1 MTPVADGKTMKIV
14 LHAIIGCVAALMVFH
29 TSIRA
34 AEYDYIDISNP
45 FLRKIPLAV
54 PWFKNI
60 SEGAD
65 GEALSIDLP
74 DLLADTLEFTG
85 YFKVLDRRAFL
96 MDAKD
101 PDITASN
108 INFRNWTAIGAEL
121 LITGGFLVKD
131 GILETELRLF
141 DTIKGKLVVGK
152 RYKGG
157 TDDTRRMI
165 RRFCS
170 EVMFHLTGNRGVF
183 DSRIAFV
190 SVSPSGNKEIF
201 VSEFDGRNPKQFT
214 SHENITLFPAWSS
227 DGQWMAYTSYAGGQ
241 PGLYIRNLKE
251 NNLVSLDKKGIQ
263 ITPAWVPGKFELAA
277 TLSFSGDQEIYLLTG
292 DGKIIK
298 RLTNSRGIDVEP
310 TWSPTG
316 NQMAFVSK
324 RSGTPQIYIKDMTS
338 GRVRRLT
345 FQGRYNTQPDWS
357 PKGDKIAFSAMDA
370 GRIDIYTIDVDGGN
384 RVKLTEN
391 QGDNE
396 APSWSPDG
404 SLIAF
409 NSTREGRSKIYVM
422 TAFGTDQRRLISIP
436 GEQTNPKWS
445 PNVVSN

>member
-1 MTPVADGKTMKIV
+1 MKSDEYIKPMKIV
-14 LHAIIGCVAALMVFH
+14 LRAIIGCVVALMVSQ
-29 TSIRA
+29 TSIGA

-60 SEGAD
+60 SGNQD
-65 GEALSIDLP
+65 LEAQSVKLP
-74 DLLADTLEFTG
+74 DLLSDTLEFTG
-85 YFKVLDRRAFL
+85 YFKMLDRQTFL
-96 MDAKD
+96 MDPKN
-101 PDITASN
+101 PDILATH

-121 LITGGFLVKD
+121 LITGGILVKD
-131 GILETELRLF
+131 GLMETELRLF
-141 DTIKGKLVVGK
+141 DTIKGKLIIGK

-157 TDDTRRMI
+157 TDDTLRMI
-165 RRFCS
+165 RRFCG
-170 EVMFHLTGNRGVF
+170 EVMLHLTGHRGVF
-183 DSRIAFV
+183 DSKIAFL
-190 SVSPSGNKEIF
+190 SSLSGKKEIYI
-201 VSEFDGRNPKQFT
+201 SDFDGHNSKQFT
-214 SHENITLFPAWSS
+214 RHENITLFPAWSS
-227 DGQWMAYTSYAGGQ
+227 DGKWMAYTSYAKGQ
-241 PGLYIRNLKE
+241 PDLYIRNLTK
-251 NNLVSLDKKGIQ
+251 NRVATLDKQGIQ

-292 DGKIIK
+292 GGKIIK

-310 TWSPTG
+310 TWSPAG
-316 NQMAFVSK
+316 KQMAFVSK

-338 GRVRRLT
+338 GRIRRLT

-357 PKGDKIAFSAMDA
+357 PKGDKIVYSAMDT
-370 GRIDIYTIDVDGGN
+370 GRIDIYTIEVDGGN

-404 SLIAF
+404 SLIVF
-409 NSTREGRSKIYVM
+409 NSTREGRSKIYIM
-422 TAFGTDQRRLISIP
+422 TAFGTDQRRLISMP

-445 PNVVSN
+445 PSVISN

>member
-1 MTPVADGKTMKIV
+1 MKSDEYIKPMKIV
-14 LHAIIGCVAALMVFH
+14 LRAIIGCVVALMVSQ
-29 TSIRA
+29 TSIGA

-60 SEGAD
+60 SGNQD
-65 GEALSIDLP
+65 LEALSVKLP
-74 DLLADTLEFTG
+74 DLLSDTLEFTG
-85 YFKVLDRRAFL
+85 YFKMLDRQAFL
-96 MDAKD
+96 MDPKN
-101 PDITASN
+101 PDILATH

-121 LITGGFLVKD
+121 LITGGILVKD
-131 GILETELRLF
+131 GLMETELRLF
-141 DTIKGKLVVGK
+141 DTIKGKLIIGK

-157 TDDTRRMI
+157 TDDTLRMI
-165 RRFCS
+165 RRFCG
-170 EVMFHLTGNRGVF
+170 EVMVHLTGHRGVF
-183 DSRIAFV
+183 DSKIAFL
-190 SVSPSGNKEIF
+190 SSLSGKKEIYI
-201 VSEFDGRNPKQFT
+201 SDFDGHNSKQFT
-214 SHENITLFPAWSS
+214 RHEDITLFPAWSS
-227 DGQWMAYTSYAGGQ
+227 DGKWMAYTSYAKGQ
-241 PGLYIRNLKE
+241 PGLYIRNLTK
-251 NNLVSLDKKGIQ
+251 NRVATLDKQGIQ

-292 DGKIIK
+292 GGKIIK

-310 TWSPTG
+310 TWSPAG
-316 NQMAFVSK
+316 KQMAFVSK

-338 GRVRRLT
+338 GRIRRVT

-357 PKGDKIAFSAMDA
+357 PRGDKIVYSAMDT
-370 GRIDIYTIDVDGGN
+370 GRIDIYTIEVDGGN

-404 SLIAF
+404 SLIVF
-409 NSTREGRSKIYVM
+409 NSTREGRSKIYIM
-422 TAFGTDQRRLISIP
+422 TAFGTDQRRLISMP

-445 PNVVSN
+445 PSAMSN

>member
-1 MTPVADGKTMKIV
+1 MKSVEYIKPMKIV
-14 LHAIIGCVAALMVFH
+14 LRAIIGCVVALMVSQA
-29 TSIRA
+29 SIGA

-60 SEGAD
+60 SGKQD
-65 GEALSIDLP
+65 LEALSVKLP
-74 DLLADTLEFTG
+74 DLLSDTLEFTG
-85 YFKVLDRRAFL
+85 YFKMLDRQAFL
-96 MDAKD
+96 MDSKN
-101 PDITASN
+101 PDILASH

-121 LITGGFLVKD
+121 LITGGILEKD
-131 GILETELRLF
+131 GLMETELRLF
-141 DTIKGKLVVGK
+141 DTIKGKLMVGK

-157 TDDTRRMI
+157 TDDTLRMI
-165 RRFCS
+165 RRFCG
-170 EVMFHLTGNRGVF
+170 EVMYHLTGHRGVF
-183 DSRIAFV
+183 NSKIAFL
-190 SVSPSGNKEIF
+190 SSLAGKKEIYI
-201 VSEFDGRNPKQFT
+201 SEFDGQNPKQFT
-214 SHENITLFPAWSS
+214 RHEDITLFPAWSS
-227 DGQWMAYTSYAGGQ
+227 DGKWMAYTSYAKNQ
-241 PGLYIRNLKE
+241 PDLYIRNLTE
-251 NNLVSLDKKGIQ
+251 NRVVTLDKKGIQ

-292 DGKIIK
+292 GGKIIK

-310 TWSPTG
+310 TWSPAG
-316 NQMAFVSK
+316 KQMAFVSK

-357 PKGDKIAFSAMDA
+357 PKGDKIVYSAMDA
-370 GRIDIYTIDVDGGN
+370 GRIDIYTIEVDGGN

-404 SLIAF
+404 SLIVF
-409 NSTREGRSKIYVM
+409 NSTREGRSKIYIM
-422 TAFGTDQRRLISIP
+422 TAFGTDQRRLISMP

-445 PNVVSN
+445 PSVISN

>member
-1 MTPVADGKTMKIV
+1 MKSVEYIKPMKIV
-14 LHAIIGCVAALMVFH
+14 LRAIIGCVVALMVSQA
-29 TSIRA
+29 SIGA

-60 SEGAD
+60 SGNQNLD
-65 GEALSIDLP
+65 ALSVKLP
-74 DLLADTLEFTG
+74 DLLSDTLEFTG
-85 YFKVLDRRAFL
+85 YFKMLDRQAFL
-96 MDAKD
+96 MDSKN
-101 PDITASN
+101 PDILASH

-121 LITGGFLVKD
+121 LITGGILEKD
-131 GILETELRLF
+131 GLMETELRLF
-141 DTIKGKLVVGK
+141 DTIKGKLIIGK

-157 TDDTRRMI
+157 TDDTLRMI
-165 RRFCS
+165 RRFCG
-170 EVMFHLTGNRGVF
+170 EVMYHLTGHRGVF
-183 DSRIAFV
+183 DSKIAFL
-190 SVSPSGNKEIF
+190 SSLAGKKEIYI
-201 VSEFDGRNPKQFT
+201 SEFDGQNPKQFT
-214 SHENITLFPAWSS
+214 RHEDITLFPAWSS
-227 DGQWMAYTSYAGGQ
+227 DGKWMAYTSYAKNQ
-241 PGLYIRNLKE
+241 PDLYIRNLTE
-251 NNLVSLDKKGIQ
+251 NRVVTLDKKGIQ

-292 DGKIIK
+292 GGKIIK

-310 TWSPTG
+310 TWSPAG
-316 NQMAFVSK
+316 KQMAFVSK

-357 PKGDKIAFSAMDA
+357 PKGDKIVYSAMDA
-370 GRIDIYTIDVDGGN
+370 GRIDIYTIEVDGGN

-404 SLIAF
+404 SLIVF
-409 NSTREGRSKIYVM
+409 NSTREGRSKIYIM
-422 TAFGTDQRRLISIP
+422 TAFGTDQRRLISMP

-445 PNVVSN
+445 PSVISN

>member
-1 MTPVADGKTMKIV
+1 MKSVEYIKPMKIV
-14 LHAIIGCVAALMVFH
+14 LRAIIGCVVALMVSQA
-29 TSIRA
+29 SIGA

-60 SEGAD
+60 SGNQNLD
-65 GEALSIDLP
+65 ALSVKLP
-74 DLLADTLEFTG
+74 DLLSDTLEFTG
-85 YFKVLDRRAFL
+85 YFKMLDRQAFL
-96 MDAKD
+96 MDSKN
-101 PDITASN
+101 PDILASH

-121 LITGGFLVKD
+121 LITGGILEKD
-131 GILETELRLF
+131 GLMETELRLF
-141 DTIKGKLVVGK
+141 DTIKGKLMVGK

-157 TDDTRRMI
+157 TDDTLRMI
-165 RRFCS
+165 RRFCG
-170 EVMFHLTGNRGVF
+170 EVMYYLTGHRGVF
-183 DSRIAFV
+183 DSKIAFL
-190 SVSPSGNKEIF
+190 SSLAGKKEIYI
-201 VSEFDGRNPKQFT
+201 SEFDGQNPKQFT
-214 SHENITLFPAWSS
+214 RHEDITLFPAWSS
-227 DGQWMAYTSYAGGQ
+227 DGKWMAYTSYAKNQ
-241 PGLYIRNLKE
+241 PDLYIRNLTE
-251 NNLVSLDKKGIQ
+251 NRVVTLDKKGIQ

-292 DGKIIK
+292 GGKIIK

-310 TWSPTG
+310 TWSPAG
-316 NQMAFVSK
+316 KQMAFVSK

-357 PKGDKIAFSAMDA
+357 PKGDKIVYSAMDA
-370 GRIDIYTIDVDGGN
+370 GRIDIYTIEVDGGN

-404 SLIAF
+404 SLIVF
-409 NSTREGRSKIYVM
+409 NSTREGRSKIYIM
-422 TAFGTDQRRLISIP
+422 TAFGTDQRRLISMP

-445 PNVVSN
+445 PSVISN

>member
-1 MTPVADGKTMKIV
+1 MKSDEYIKPMKIV
-14 LHAIIGCVAALMVFH
+14 LRAIIGCVVALMVSQ
-29 TSIRA
+29 TSIGA

-60 SEGAD
+60 SGNQD
-65 GEALSIDLP
+65 LEALSVKLP
-74 DLLADTLEFTG
+74 DLLSDTLEFTG
-85 YFKVLDRRAFL
+85 YFKMLDRQAFL
-96 MDAKD
+96 MDPKN
-101 PDITASN
+101 PDILATH

-121 LITGGFLVKD
+121 LITGGVLVKD
-131 GILETELRLF
+131 GLMETELRLF
-141 DTIKGKLVVGK
+141 DTIKGKLIIGK

-157 TDDTRRMI
+157 TDDTLRMI
-165 RRFCS
+165 RRFCG
-170 EVMFHLTGNRGVF
+170 EVMVHLTGHRGVF
-183 DSRIAFV
+183 DSKIAFL
-190 SVSPSGNKEIF
+190 SSLSGKKEIYI
-201 VSEFDGRNPKQFT
+201 SDFDGHNSKQFT
-214 SHENITLFPAWSS
+214 RHENITLFPAWSS
-227 DGQWMAYTSYAGGQ
+227 DGKWMAYTSYAKGQ
-241 PGLYIRNLKE
+241 PDLYIRNLTK
-251 NNLVSLDKKGIQ
+251 NRVATLDKQGIQ

-292 DGKIIK
+292 GGKIIK

-310 TWSPTG
+310 TWSPAG
-316 NQMAFVSK
+316 KQMAFVSK

-338 GRVRRLT
+338 GRIRRLT

-357 PKGDKIAFSAMDA
+357 PKGDKIVYSAMDT
-370 GRIDIYTIDVDGGN
+370 GRIDIHTIEVDGGN

-404 SLIAF
+404 SLIVF
-409 NSTREGRSKIYVM
+409 NSTREGRSKIYIM
-422 TAFGTDQRRLISIP
+422 TAFGTDQRRLISMP

-445 PNVVSN
+445 PSAISN

>member
-1 MTPVADGKTMKIV
+1 MKSVEYIKPMKIV
-14 LHAIIGCVAALMVFH
+14 LRAIMGCVVALMVSQA
-29 TSIRA
+29 SIGA

-60 SEGAD
+60 SGNQNL
-65 GEALSIDLP
+65 EALSVKLP
-74 DLLADTLEFTG
+74 DLLSDTLEFTG
-85 YFKVLDRRAFL
+85 YFKMLDRQAFL
-96 MDAKD
+96 MDSKN
-101 PDITASN
+101 PDILASH

-121 LITGGFLVKD
+121 LITGGILEKD
-131 GILETELRLF
+131 GLMETELRLF
-141 DTIKGKLVVGK
+141 DTIKGKLMVGK

-157 TDDTRRMI
+157 TDDTLRMI
-165 RRFCS
+165 RRFCG
-170 EVMFHLTGNRGVF
+170 EVMYHLTGHRGVF
-183 DSRIAFV
+183 DSKIAFL
-190 SVSPSGNKEIF
+190 SSLAGKKEIYI
-201 VSEFDGRNPKQFT
+201 SEFDGQNPKQFT
-214 SHENITLFPAWSS
+214 RHEDITLFPAWSS
-227 DGQWMAYTSYAGGQ
+227 DGKWMAYTSYAKNQ
-241 PGLYIRNLKE
+241 PDLYIRNLTE
-251 NNLVSLDKKGIQ
+251 NRVATLDKQGIQ

-292 DGKIIK
+292 GGKIIK

-310 TWSPTG
+310 TWSPAG
-316 NQMAFVSK
+316 KQMAFVSK

-357 PKGDKIAFSAMDA
+357 PKGDKIVYSAMDA
-370 GRIDIYTIDVDGGN
+370 GRIDIYTIEVDGGN

-404 SLIAF
+404 SLIVF
-409 NSTREGRSKIYVM
+409 NSTREGRSKIYIM
-422 TAFGTDQRRLISIP
+422 TAFGTDQRRLISMP

-445 PNVVSN
+445 PSVISN

>member
-1 MTPVADGKTMKIV
+1 MKSVEYIKPMKIV
-14 LHAIIGCVAALMVFH
+14 LRAIMGCVVALMVSQA
-29 TSIRA
+29 SIGA

-60 SEGAD
+60 SGNQNLD
-65 GEALSIDLP
+65 ALSVKLP
-74 DLLADTLEFTG
+74 DLLSDTLEFTG
-85 YFKVLDRRAFL
+85 YFKMLDRQAFL
-96 MDAKD
+96 MDSKN
-101 PDITASN
+101 PDILASH

-121 LITGGFLVKD
+121 LITGGILEKD
-131 GILETELRLF
+131 GLMETELRLF
-141 DTIKGKLVVGK
+141 DTIKGKLIIGK

-157 TDDTRRMI
+157 TDDTLRMI
-165 RRFCS
+165 RRFCG
-170 EVMFHLTGNRGVF
+170 EVMYHLTGHRGVF
-183 DSRIAFV
+183 DSKIAFL
-190 SVSPSGNKEIF
+190 SSLAGKKEIYI
-201 VSEFDGRNPKQFT
+201 SEFDGQNPKQFT
-214 SHENITLFPAWSS
+214 RHEDITLFPAWSS
-227 DGQWMAYTSYAGGQ
+227 DGKWMAYTSYAKNQ
-241 PGLYIRNLKE
+241 PDLYIRNLTE
-251 NNLVSLDKKGIQ
+251 NRVVTLDKKGIQ

-292 DGKIIK
+292 GGKIIK

-310 TWSPTG
+310 TWSPAG
-316 NQMAFVSK
+316 KQMAFVSK

-357 PKGDKIAFSAMDA
+357 PKGDKIVYSAMDA
-370 GRIDIYTIDVDGGN
+370 GRIDIYTIEVDGGN

-404 SLIAF
+404 SLIVF
-409 NSTREGRSKIYVM
+409 NSTREGRSKIYIM
-422 TAFGTDQRRLISIP
+422 TAFGTDQRRLISMP

-445 PNVVSN
+445 PSVISN

>member
-1 MTPVADGKTMKIV
+1 MKSVEYIKPMKIV
-14 LHAIIGCVAALMVFH
+14 LRAIIGCVVALMVSQA
-29 TSIRA
+29 SIGA

-60 SEGAD
+60 SGKQD
-65 GEALSIDLP
+65 LEALSVKLP
-74 DLLADTLEFTG
+74 DLLSDTLEFTG
-85 YFKVLDRRAFL
+85 YFKMLDRQAFL
-96 MDAKD
+96 MDSKN
-101 PDITASN
+101 PDILASH

-121 LITGGFLVKD
+121 LITGGILEKD
-131 GILETELRLF
+131 GLMETELRLF
-141 DTIKGKLVVGK
+141 DTIKGKLIIGK

-157 TDDTRRMI
+157 TDDTLRMI
-165 RRFCS
+165 RRFCG
-170 EVMFHLTGNRGVF
+170 EVMYHLTGHRGVF
-183 DSRIAFV
+183 DSKIAFL
-190 SVSPSGNKEIF
+190 SSLAGKKEIYI
-201 VSEFDGRNPKQFT
+201 SEFDGQNPKQFT
-214 SHENITLFPAWSS
+214 RHEDITLFPAWSS
-227 DGQWMAYTSYAGGQ
+227 DGKWMAYTSYAKNQ
-241 PGLYIRNLKE
+241 PDLYIRNLTE
-251 NNLVSLDKKGIQ
+251 NRVVTLDKKGIQ

-292 DGKIIK
+292 GGKIIK

-310 TWSPTG
+310 TWSPAG
-316 NQMAFVSK
+316 KQMAFVSK

-357 PKGDKIAFSAMDA
+357 PKGDKIVYSAMDA
-370 GRIDIYTIDVDGGN
+370 GRIDIYTIEVDGGN

-404 SLIAF
+404 SLIVF
-409 NSTREGRSKIYVM
+409 NSTREGRSKIYIM
-422 TAFGTDQRRLISIP
+422 TAFGTDQRRLISMP

-445 PNVVSN
+445 PSVISN

>member
-1 MTPVADGKTMKIV
+1 MESVEYTKPMKIV
-14 LHAIIGCVAALMVFH
+14 LRAIIGCVVALMVSL
-29 TSIRA
+29 TSINA

-60 SEGAD
+60 SGGSD
-65 GEALSIDLP
+65 VEALSVNLP
-74 DLLADTLEFTG
+74 DLLSDTLEFTG
-85 YFKVLDRRAFL
+85 YFKMLDRQAFL
-96 MDAKD
+96 MDSKN
-101 PDITASN
+101 PDILATH

-121 LITGGFLVKD
+121 LITGGLQVKD
-131 GILETELRLF
+131 GLMETELRLF
-141 DTIKGKLVVGK
+141 DTIKEKLIIGK

-157 TDDTRRMI
+157 GDDTTRMI

-170 EVMFHLTGNRGVF
+170 EVMLHLTGHRGVF
-183 DSRIAFV
+183 DSKIAFL
-190 SVSPSGNKEIF
+190 SSLAGKKEIYI
-201 VSEFDGRNPKQFT
+201 SEFDGHNPKQF
-214 SHENITLFPAWSS
+214 SHHGDITLFPAWSS
-227 DGQWMAYTSYAGGQ
+227 DGKWMAYTSYAKGR
-241 PGLYIRNLKE
+241 PDLYIRNITE
-251 NNLVSLDKKGIQ
+251 NRITTLDGKGIQ

-292 DGKIIK
+292 GGKIIK

-310 TWSPTG
+310 TWSPAG
-316 NQMAFVSK
+316 KQMAFVSK

-338 GRVRRLT
+338 GRIRRLT

-357 PKGDKIAFSAMDA
+357 PKGDKIVYSAMDT
-370 GRIDIYTIDVDGGN
+370 GRIDIYTIEVDGGN

-404 SLIAF
+404 SLIVF
-409 NSTREGRSKIYVM
+409 NSTREGRSKIYIM
-422 TAFGTDQRRLISIP
+422 TAFGTDQRRLISMP

-445 PNVVSN
+445 PSVISN